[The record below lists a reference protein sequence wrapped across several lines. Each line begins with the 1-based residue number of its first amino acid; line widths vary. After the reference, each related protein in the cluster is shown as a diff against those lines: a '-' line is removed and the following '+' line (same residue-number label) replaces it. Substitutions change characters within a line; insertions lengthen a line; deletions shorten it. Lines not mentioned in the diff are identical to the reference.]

1 MTKTSRLWIPV
12 AATAAM
18 LGVAYASGVLAETI
32 VVNDQVSV
40 RQTEVPRPKRGM
52 SMAEVQKSFGEP
64 RERHPTVGTP
74 PITRWDYEHFAVFFE
89 KNLVID
95 AVVPGNSS
103 APAAAPIPATT
114 PANPATPASPPG
126 SHEGEAPQSSD
137 TPLTNV
143 GLHP

>member
-1 MTKTSRLWIPV
+1 MDAGGLMTKTSRLWIPV
-12 AATAAM
+12 AATTAM

-40 RQTEVPRPKRGM
+40 RQTEIPRPKRGM

-89 KNLVID
+89 KDLVID
-95 AVVPGNSS
+95 AVVPGDTSPPS
-103 APAAAPIPATT
+103 AAPIPATT
-114 PANPATPASPPG
+114 PASPPAS
-126 SHEGEAPQSSD
+126 HDGEAPQSSD